1 MNEEVD
7 VLAPDDDGTGEY
19 DERFLVAALLVFVA
33 RGDGTISDKETEQML
48 AFVGEYYDL
57 TGGASLSLLTRA
69 MDALSDDPDL
79 FDRLRGLGEHLA
91 PPEKEDVA
99 VMLLKLV
106 AADGRKDAAEME
118 LLQRAGEILG
128 ITSEGMHRAFDRYF
142 SETWS

>member
-1 MNEEVD
+1 VNEEVE
-7 VLAPDDDGTGEY
+7 VVAPEDGSAEEY

-48 AFVGEYYDL
+48 SLVGEYFDL
-57 TGGASLSLLTRA
+57 PSGASLSLLTRA
-69 MDALSDDPDL
+69 MDELADDPGL
-79 FDRLRGLGEHLA
+79 LDRLQGFGSLLA
-91 PPEKEDVA
+91 APQKEDVA

-118 LLQRAGEILG
+118 LLRHAGEILG
-128 ITSEGMHRAFDRYF
+128 ITSDGMHRAFDRYF